1 MDIFGI
7 IFGLMINA
15 GLLIVLIFAIP
26 DTVLRYIE
34 YFRRIYSVKNEV
46 KKGDVIKFE
55 YSGND
60 WQTCA

>member
-26 DTVLRYIE
+26 DTVLRHVE
-34 YFRRIYSVKNEV
+34 YVRRLLRKSRKQNEGEIINVKCRDIDR
-46 KKGDVIKFE
+46 KA
-55 YSGND
+55 
-60 WQTCA
+60 CA